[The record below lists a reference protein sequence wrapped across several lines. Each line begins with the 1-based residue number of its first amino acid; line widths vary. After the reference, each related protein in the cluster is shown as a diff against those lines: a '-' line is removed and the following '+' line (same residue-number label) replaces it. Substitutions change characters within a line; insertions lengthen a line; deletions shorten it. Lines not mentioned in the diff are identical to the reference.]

1 MLRFDEVVSVQLSEV
16 RHEEEEWFDQP
27 LKRCIWQRK
36 RKREAGLPQIIVQK
50 LLH

>member
-16 RHEEEEWFDQP
+16 LLLLSFSSAATY
-27 LKRCIWQRK
+27 IAS
-36 RKREAGLPQIIVQK
+36 EAGRTTLPPHDVPQIIVQK